1 MAIKVNANQCIGCGM
16 CASMCPNVFKINSMG
31 KSEVISS
38 DDKDKECASSA
49 AKACPV
55 MAILVD

>member
-1 MAIKVNANQCIGCGM
+1 MAIKVNADQCIGCGM
-16 CASMCPNVFKINSMG
+16 CVSVCPKVFKINSLG

-38 DDKDKECASSA
+38 DDKECAISA

-55 MAILVD
+55 MAISVD